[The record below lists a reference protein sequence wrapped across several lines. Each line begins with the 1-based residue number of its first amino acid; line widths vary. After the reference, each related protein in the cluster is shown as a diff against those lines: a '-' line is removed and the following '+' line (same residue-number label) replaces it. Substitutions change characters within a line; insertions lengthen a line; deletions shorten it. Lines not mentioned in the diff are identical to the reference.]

1 MANGNLGRRMIAL
14 ALALVM
20 CFGLLSVASYAA
32 EKEDLSKLKSVY
44 YDRAG
49 GYYYVNA
56 QVYLLYQNTI
66 PSNIQQGFNIELF
79 GPSGNNA
86 PYITVKV
93 NLSKLMENEGIKIK
107 KTTAWGNFPAWYI
120 SYQTS
125 TGYSAEALWNCI
137 LDAMDARGKAFFADY
152 FKNNYIGY
160 VLKVENEESHIDG
173 IYKVDPAYFTE
184 IYINGNLEQ
193 TFIGTSAHSFTQDVL
208 GWFEDNY
215 PGITWNEA
223 KTEGQFQRDGK
234 TYLITL
240 EESNRFDPVSGKIS
254 YVEKTNDFFVAAFYY
269 EITEKPVPP
278 TEPEI
283 TEPEVTEPEVTE
295 PEITEP
301 EVTEPEV
308 TEPEITEPEVT
319 EPEITEPEVTEPEI
333 TEPEVTEPEITEPE
347 ITEPEVTEPEVTE
360 PETTEPEITE
370 PEVTEPEVTEPEITE
385 PEVTEPE
392 ITEPEVTEPEVTEPE
407 VTEPEVTEPEITE
420 PEVTEPE
427 VTEPEITEP
436 EVTKPKPTEPKPTE
450 PEEVIEIVTRPPTVP
465 RPRPSEPAISEEI
478 PQYDVIHEYYTD
490 SELDGSVPGGKVHV
504 DKPVEEIGKKPVYDG
519 KDYVYVRAELDLENN
534 AVILIYHREIEVVQI
549 PDEDVPLANLPDE
562 NVPVTP
568 SSGGGLVD
576 IPDEDVP
583 LAANPKTGD
592 PIALYALTTLLSGLG
607 LAAVCFQKK
616 KD

>member
-173 IYKVDPAYFTE
+173 IYKVDPAYFAE

-278 TEPEI
+278 TEPE
-283 TEPEVTEPEVTE
+283 VTEPEVTE
-295 PEITEP
+295 PEI
-301 EVTEPEV
+301 
-308 TEPEITEPEVT
+308 
-319 EPEITEPEVTEPEI
+319 
-333 TEPEVTEPEITEPE
+333 
-347 ITEPEVTEPEVTE
+347 
-360 PETTEPEITE
+360 
-370 PEVTEPEVTEPEITE
+370 TEPEITE

-407 VTEPEVTEPEITE
+407 VTEPEVTEPEATEPEVTEPEVTDPEVTE

-427 VTEPEITEP
+427 VTEPEITEPEITEPEITEPEVTEPEVTEP

>member
-278 TEPEI
+278 TEPE
-283 TEPEVTEPEVTE
+283 V
-295 PEITEP
+295 
-301 EVTEPEV
+301 
-308 TEPEITEPEVT
+308 
-319 EPEITEPEVTEPEI
+319 
-333 TEPEVTEPEITEPE
+333 
-347 ITEPEVTEPEVTE
+347 
-360 PETTEPEITE
+360 
-370 PEVTEPEVTEPEITE
+370 
-385 PEVTEPE
+385 
-392 ITEPEVTEPEVTEPE
+392 TEPEVTEPEVTEPE
-407 VTEPEVTEPEITE
+407 VTEPEVTEPEVTE